1 MSTIPISQVVSI
13 LPGVIAAGGAPSRL
27 SGLVFTQDASIPPG
41 TPKSFF
47 TAADVSKWFGP
58 NAPETT
64 IANGYFPGIVN
75 GGQLP
80 YVLKFSGYALTA
92 TPAGSYGAQL
102 GALTLAQL
110 QAFTGT
116 LIVTVGGTLATSSS
130 INLSAATSF
139 ANAATIMQAAFTS
152 PNFSIAYD
160 AQRGRFTLLST
171 ATGNAATSTDVS
183 GTLAANVGLSQAS
196 GATIVTTGTNA
207 DTPATALQRTIQL
220 DTNWGTFTTAW
231 AAIIADRQAF
241 ATANS
246 GLNYQ
251 FMYVAW
257 DTEAASI
264 QANNAASFG
273 AIAFATPYQG
283 TWPIYGTQFLAGAA
297 MGYAASIN
305 FNVANGRT
313 TAAFRQF
320 NAGVPATVSD
330 LTTANALLSNK
341 YTYLGA
347 YANAANTYT
356 VLYNG
361 AASGSFLWVD
371 TYLDQIYLNRE
382 LQRAFWEAML
392 AYNSI
397 PYNQDGYTELY
408 RAGEDVINAALTSGI
423 IRAGVTLSQSQA
435 QQINTQAGRQGVSD
449 VVQSNGW
456 YLLIGDP
463 ANVAQARQQRT
474 SPQATLWYTDGGS
487 VQQLNVN
494 SIAVI

>member
-1 MSTIPISQVVSI
+1 MSTIPISQVVSMV
-13 LPGVIAAGGAPSRL
+13 PGVIAAGGAASRL
-27 SGLVFTQDASIPPG
+27 TGMVISQDTSIPAG
-41 TPKSFF
+41 VVKQFS
-47 TAADVSKWFGP
+47 TAADVSNWFGP
-58 NAPETT
+58 SAPETT

-80 YVLKFSGYALTA
+80 GTLKFARYALTA
-92 TPAGSYGAQL
+92 TPAGSYGASL

-110 QAFTGT
+110 QAFIGT
-116 LIVTVGGTLATSSS
+116 LIVTVGGTLATSSA

-139 ANAATIMQAAFTS
+139 SNAATIMQAAFTS
-152 PNFSIAYD
+152 PNFSITYD
-160 AQRGRFTLLST
+160 TQRNRFTLLST

-183 GTLAANVGLSQAS
+183 GTLAANVGLAQSA
-196 GATIVTTGTNA
+196 GATIVTTGTNV
-207 DTPATALQRTIQL
+207 DTPATALQRLLTL
-220 DTNWGTFTTAW
+220 DVNWGTFTTSY
-231 AAIIADRQAF
+231 AASISDRTAY
-241 ATANS
+241 ASANS

-251 FMYVAW
+251 FLYVAW

-264 QANNAASFG
+264 VPNNASSFG

-305 FNVANGRT
+305 FNLPNGRT

-330 LTTANALLSNK
+330 LTTANALLTNH

-356 VLYNG
+356 VMYAG
-361 AASGSFLWVD
+361 AASGAFLWVD

-382 LQRAFWEAML
+382 LQRATFEAML
-392 AYNSI
+392 GYNSI

-408 RAGEDVINAALTSGI
+408 RAGVDVIEAALTSGI
-423 IRAGVTLSQSQA
+423 IRAGVTLSNSQK
-435 QQINTQAGRQGVSD
+435 QQIDTQAGRTGVAD
-449 VVQSNGW
+449 VVQARGW
-456 YLLIGDP
+456 YYLIGDP
-463 ANVAQARQQRT
+463 ANVAQARQNRT

-487 VQQLNVN
+487 VQQMNIN
-494 SIAVI
+494 SVAVI